1 METIEQKLD
10 KMILGKLTSFIQEH
24 TVRIKKINIKFM
36 SSNKK
41 HTVERLDACYESFD
55 RMLRG
60 VSRDLIR
67 VEKSVREKFSEPI
80 TEERK
85 TKILIYINTE
95 ASLLTDQL
103 EEELGVEYAKFGKED
118 LFQEKYDASL
128 KKMKNNMDEQAQK
141 LMASL
146 AEGSGKDHGYQPQE
160 LAAIYEMDKTL
171 LVNMNF
177 INPLTIISSA
187 FEKLKDD
194 AKAQELYTVVKN
206 SIRDLARVALE
217 NPEGTADNMKDR
229 KARKRL
235 AATKSLLVDD
245 LVSNLQIL
253 AEHLSFPPEQRN
265 IGVIDK
271 VWARLEEC
279 LKVSEE
285 GEKLIPGLK
294 LFHDYFQSGRS

>member
-80 TEERK
+80 TEERM

-95 ASLLTDQL
+95 ANLLTDKL

-118 LFQEKYDASL
+118 LFQEKYAASL
-128 KKMKNNMDEQAQK
+128 KRMKDNMEDQKQK
-141 LMASL
+141 LMASMS
-146 AEGSGKDHGYQPQE
+146 EGSEQNHGYQPQE
-160 LAAIYEMDKTL
+160 LAAIYDMDKTL
-171 LVNMNF
+171 LINMNF
-177 INPLTIISSA
+177 INPLRIISSA
-187 FEKLKDD
+187 FEKLSDD
-194 AKAQELYTVVKN
+194 TKAQEIYTEVKN
-206 SIRDLARVALE
+206 SIRDLTRVALE
-217 NPEGTADNMKDR
+217 NPEGTANTMQERKD
-229 KARKRL
+229 RKRL

-245 LVSNLQIL
+245 LVSDLQIL
-253 AEHLSFPPEQRN
+253 SEHLSVSPDQRN
-265 IGVIDK
+265 MGVIDK
-271 VWARLEEC
+271 VWARLEQS
-279 LKVSEE
+279 LSINEE
-285 GEKLIPGLK
+285 GEKLIPKLK
-294 LFHDYFQSGRS
+294 TFHEYLQSDRA

>member
-36 SSNKK
+36 SNNKK

-67 VEKSVREKFSEPI
+67 VEKTVREKFSEPI

-85 TKILIYINTE
+85 TKILTYINTE
-95 ASLLTDQL
+95 ANLLTDQL
-103 EEELGVEYAKFGKED
+103 EEELGVEYKKLGKED
-118 LFQEKYDASL
+118 LFQEKYKASL
-128 KKMKNNMDEQAQK
+128 KRMKEYMEDQTEK

-146 AEGSGKDHGYQPQE
+146 AEGAEQKHGYQPQE

-171 LVNMNF
+171 LINMNF

-194 AKAQELYTVVKN
+194 AKAQEVYDEVKN
-206 SIRDLARVALE
+206 SIRDLAKVALE
-217 NPEGTADNMKDR
+217 NPEGTADTMQER

-235 AATKSLLVDD
+235 ATAKSLLVND
-245 LVSNLQIL
+245 LVSDLQIL
-253 AEHLSFPPEQRN
+253 AEHLSVSPELRN
-265 IGVIDK
+265 MGVIDK
-271 VWARLEEC
+271 VWARLEQNLSVNEA
-279 LKVSEE
+279 
-285 GEKLIPGLK
+285 GEKLIPRLK
-294 LFHDYFQSGRS
+294 IFHDYFQNG

>member
-10 KMILGKLTSFIQEH
+10 KMILGKLTSFLQEH

-95 ASLLTDQL
+95 ANLLTDQL

-118 LFQEKYDASL
+118 LFLEKYNASL
-128 KKMKNNMDEQAQK
+128 KRMKDNMEDQTEK

-146 AEGSGKDHGYQPQE
+146 AEGSEQKHGYQPQE
-160 LAAIYEMDKTL
+160 LASIYEMDKTL

-187 FEKLKDD
+187 FEKLNDD

-217 NPEGTADNMKDR
+217 NPEGTADTMKER

-235 AATKSLLVDD
+235 AAAKSLLVDD
-245 LVSNLQIL
+245 LISDLQIL
-253 AEHLSFPPEQRN
+253 AEHLSFSPDQRN
-265 IGVIDK
+265 MGVIDK
-271 VWARLEEC
+271 VWARLEQC
-279 LKVSEE
+279 LAGNDE
-285 GEKLIPGLK
+285 GKKLIPGLK
-294 LFHDYFQSGRS
+294 LFHEYFQGDRN